1 MKANIIIRIEDPS
14 DPDQSVEVKLEGAN
28 LQTAVANGGA
38 IGIVA
43 QQYIEA
49 FCDIQE
55 IEAAP

>member
-1 MKANIIIRIEDPS
+1 MKANITIRIEDPS

-38 IGIVA
+38 IGIA
-43 QQYIEA
+43 ARQYIEV
-49 FCDIQE
+49 FCGVQE